1 MKTLKRIA
9 AVLAVSAT
17 LFISTPSKAQN
28 DPNNNMVSS
37 RNDDD
42 NDHNW
47 GWVGLLGLLG
57 LLGLKRK
64 DDRRTANYSTA
75 NIGEKR

>member
-9 AVLAVSAT
+9 AVLAMSGT
-17 LFISTPSKAQN
+17 LFISTPLMAQN
-28 DPNNNMVSS
+28 DPNNNTASS
-37 RNDDD
+37 GRDSD

-47 GWVGLLGLLG
+47 GWVGLIGLLG

-75 NIGEKR
+75 NTGGNR